1 MFRWKIISYTKGTF
15 IVCEE
20 APIGQIAGAHKNV
33 ASFGPLDQ
41 VNLGMERA
49 ARAPVFHNASVDL
62 PRKDFLKGLL
72 RGSVQ
77 INTNHNR
84 DAAAIL
90 LNSLYWFS
98 QPTQGLTVSEGGSKN
113 DRPGQRV

>member
-1 MFRWKIISYTKGTF
+1 
-15 IVCEE
+15 
-20 APIGQIAGAHKNV
+20 
-33 ASFGPLDQ
+33 
-41 VNLGMERA
+41 MERTVS
-49 ARAPVFHNASVDL
+49 APVFHNASVDL

-98 QPTQGLTVSEGGSKN
+98 QPTQRLTISEGGSKN
-113 DRPGQRV
+113 DGSGQRV